1 MRGLI
6 VTITRGD
13 LFPYVEHST
22 VIKIARGQNRKHR
35 AGPDG
40 QVGLTACTQ
49 WRRQHLRTGR
59 VCSRA

>member
-1 MRGLI
+1 VSKHLVRMRGLI

-40 QVGLTACTQ
+40 QVGLTACT
-49 WRRQHLRTGR
+49 
-59 VCSRA
+59 VAPPAS